1 MINHQI
7 NANFESLRKSSKSPN
22 ANENSKSICVRGG
35 IETNIEQIEEI
46 INPNGQNVND
56 SVLDKEAELYGDNIS
71 TGQRTDSGLNQ
82 SSINNSE
89 ENNLESKNN
98 VISQENKEK
107 NKNKKKR
114 KNFVRKSDCLEGE
127 SIT

>member
-1 MINHQI
+1 MMINHQI

-35 IETNIEQIEEI
+35 IETNIEQIEEEI
-46 INPNGQNVND
+46 INQNGQNVKD

-114 KNFVRKSDCLEGE
+114 KSEK
-127 SIT
+127 

>member
-1 MINHQI
+1 M
-7 NANFESLRKSSKSPN
+7 
-22 ANENSKSICVRGG
+22 
-35 IETNIEQIEEI
+35 
-46 INPNGQNVND
+46 
-56 SVLDKEAELYGDNIS
+56 DKEAELYGDNIS

-127 SIT
+127 SITQQTNSMTFKYYSSSLNYLKEGRKKRRKEGRK